1 MNTYIIPYF
10 DGYKCSIYST
20 TATSYRNA
28 ESKVIKYFV
37 NRFELDYGLLDES
50 LKQLSDELVKQDVY
64 LGLIYDVEEF

>member
-1 MNTYIIPYF
+1 MDINVA
-10 DGYKCSIYST
+10 ST
-20 TATSYRNA
+20 AATSYRNA

-37 NRFELDYGLLDES
+37 NRFELDYGLLDEN